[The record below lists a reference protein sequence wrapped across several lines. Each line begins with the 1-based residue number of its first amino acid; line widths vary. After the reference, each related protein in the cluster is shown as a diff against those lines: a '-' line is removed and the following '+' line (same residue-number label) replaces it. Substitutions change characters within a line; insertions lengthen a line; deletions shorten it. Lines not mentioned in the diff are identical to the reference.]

1 MRITTKMAASELN
14 SLNGHL
20 LHTIAALILIAIRPE
35 LSSCPSIYAS
45 ETNSKSA
52 PNVVLVL
59 IDDMGYGDLS
69 CTGNRDVQTI
79 NLDKLAADGIRL
91 TQFYVN
97 SPICSPS
104 RVACTTGQYPA
115 RHLINSFLNSR
126 EINRRRGMVDF
137 LDPQAPCVA
146 RAFQQAG
153 YTTAHFGK
161 WHMGGGRDV
170 GDAPL
175 PQAYGFD
182 ESLVSFEG
190 LGDRILPPGGLSKQ
204 SAALGRGQIQHVQKH
219 EMTGI
224 YVDRSIDFMRR
235 NKDRSFYLHLWL
247 NDVHD
252 AHDPSEEQLEPFVD
266 VGDNPFVQKFY
277 AVLANMDR
285 QLGRLIDEIDRLGLG
300 EQTLIV
306 VTSDNGPTA
315 WPSYEKDGYDAP
327 GSTAGMR
334 GRKWS
339 LYEGGIRMPLIARWR
354 GKIPAGVVDKT
365 SVMAAVD
372 LFPTFVSLANVPT
385 PAAEFDGIDM
395 SKALLGK
402 PQVRSNPIMW
412 EYGRDAEYLQP
423 AKPRDRS
430 PNLAI
435 RDGNWKLLVNDDGSR
450 LELYDLSRSN
460 QEVKNVAS
468 EHAAIAKRLSVK
480 LLAWRKSL
488 PVLPARNKE

>member
-1 MRITTKMAASELN
+1 M
-14 SLNGHL
+14 SLDVNRK
-20 LHTIAALILIAIRPE
+20 AISSDNDRP
-35 LSSCPSIYAS
+35 
-45 ETNSKSA
+45 

-59 IDDMGYGDLS
+59 IDDLGYGDLS
-69 CTGNRDVQTI
+69 CTGNEDVQTT
-79 NLDKLAADGIRL
+79 NLDRLAADGIRL

-104 RVACTTGQYPA
+104 RVACTTGQYPG
-115 RHLINSFLNSR
+115 RHLINSYLNSR
-126 EINRRRGMVDF
+126 ERNQRQGMANF
-137 LDPQAPCVA
+137 LDPNAPCIA

-153 YTTAHFGK
+153 YATAHFGK

-170 GDAPL
+170 DDAPL

-204 SAALGRGQIQHVQKH
+204 SEALGRGEIRHVQKH

-224 YVDRSIDFMRR
+224 YVDRSIDFIQR

-252 AHDPSEEQLEPFVD
+252 SHEPSAEQLKQFESAS
-266 VGDNPFVQKFY
+266 DNPYVQKFY
-277 AVLANMDR
+277 AVLAEMDR
-285 QLGRLIDEIDRLGLG
+285 QVGRLIDEIDRLGLG
-300 EQTLIV
+300 EETLIV

-315 WPSYEKDGYDAP
+315 WLSYEKAGYDAP

-354 GKIPAGVVDKT
+354 GKIPSGTVDET

-372 LFPTFVSLANVPT
+372 LFPTFCSLAGVAT
-385 PAAEFDGIDM
+385 PEVEFDGVAM
-395 SKALLGK
+395 GEALLGK
-402 PQVRSNPIMW
+402 PQVRSKPIVW
-412 EYGRDAEYLQP
+412 EYGRDASYLQP
-423 AKPRDRS
+423 ARPLDR
-430 PNLAI
+430 
-435 RDGNWKLLVNDDGSR
+435 
-450 LELYDLSRSN
+450 
-460 QEVKNVAS
+460 
-468 EHAAIAKRLSVK
+468 
-480 LLAWRKSL
+480 
-488 PVLPARNKE
+488 